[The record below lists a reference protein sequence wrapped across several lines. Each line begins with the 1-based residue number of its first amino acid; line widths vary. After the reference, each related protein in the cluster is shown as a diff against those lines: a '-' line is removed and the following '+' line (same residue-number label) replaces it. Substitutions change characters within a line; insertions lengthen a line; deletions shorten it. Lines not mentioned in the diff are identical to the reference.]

1 MLTPEQEQA
10 IYQELLQIF
19 QDRYGEQWRTK
30 LTTNL
35 RPSPIDQIA
44 EQFGVSVS
52 DVRKVRAKIM
62 LFGLLLQSVAQEEV

>member
-1 MLTPEQEQA
+1 MLSPEQEQA

-35 RPSPIDQIA
+35 RPSPIHQIA

-52 DVRKVRAKIM
+52 DVRKVRAKLMI
-62 LFGLLLQSVAQEEV
+62 FGLLLQSVPQEEV